1 MGGEPTVRNEVHNL
15 GGVVKTARLNKSLT
29 QEQLSEKVGIGRR
42 YLMAIENE
50 NRKPRFDVLFRLI
63 RELGIP
69 ADAIF
74 YPEREASDSE
84 RDQLVRMLYLCSNR
98 EIRAV
103 TALLDVLLESDK

>member
-1 MGGEPTVRNEVHNL
+1 MRNNVHNL
-15 GGVVKTARLNKSLT
+15 GGVIKTARLNKSLT

-50 NRKPRFDVLFRLI
+50 NRKPRFDVLSRLI

-69 ADAIF
+69 ADEIF

-84 RDQLVRMLYLCSNR
+84 REQLVRMLYLCGSK

-103 TALLDVLLESDK
+103 TALLDVLLNGDK

>member
-1 MGGEPTVRNEVHNL
+1 MRNNVHNL
-15 GGVVKTARLNKSLT
+15 GGVIKTARLNKSLT

-50 NRKPRFDVLFRLI
+50 NRKPRFDVLSRLI

-74 YPEREASDSE
+74 YPEREVSDSE
-84 RDQLVRMLYLCSNR
+84 REQLIRMLYLCGHR
-98 EIRAV
+98 EIRA
-103 TALLDVLLESDK
+103 AMSMLRVLLENKK